1 MASSS
6 KVKSENKKTQ
16 LDTVFSH
23 LICNLTFL
31 SFTVDYKAIVCIL
44 ILADVDVIVRIKKAA
59 KILFMNKFLTNCL
72 MLLFYFLAFDWMIL
86 PYEHWSLAML
96 PPIEKVNAETD
107 IDSDVSD
114 DLMMVRYTI
123 CQGAY

>member
-1 MASSS
+1 
-6 KVKSENKKTQ
+6 
-16 LDTVFSH
+16 
-23 LICNLTFL
+23 
-31 SFTVDYKAIVCIL
+31 
-44 ILADVDVIVRIKKAA
+44 
-59 KILFMNKFLTNCL
+59 